1 MEVPRLGQLSPEGT
15 RPEEGLMYRWFAGL
29 VATAALAV
37 AIPTLAH
44 GAPDHHCNV
53 NLTMLAHRVKT
64 FSGKPPSSGHD
75 LHAGVVDGK
84 ICGKRF
90 RGAAREENR
99 YPEPPGFTIKLAT
112 FGPIG
117 SFRSKGDGTAVVNPD
132 GKSLT
137 LTGQMDVTGGTG
149 VYKGSSGSLEFTA
162 RVPFETGV
170 AKFHLTGE
178 LDY

>member
-1 MEVPRLGQLSPEGT
+1 
-15 RPEEGLMYRWFAGL
+15 MYRWFAGL

-37 AIPTLAH
+37 AIPTLAQ
-44 GAPDHHCNV
+44 GAPSHHCKV
-53 NLTMLAHRVKT
+53 DLTMLAHRVKT
-64 FSGKPPSSGHD
+64 FSGKPPASGHD
-75 LHAGVVDGK
+75 LHAGVVGGK
-84 ICGKRF
+84 ICGKAF

-117 SFRSKGDGTAVVNPD
+117 SFRSKGDGTAAINPD
-132 GKSLT
+132 GKTLT

-149 VYKGSSGSLEFTA
+149 VYNGSSGSLEFTA
-162 RVPFETGV
+162 RVDANSGV
-170 AKFHLTGE
+170 ARFHLTGE